1 MVRTIDFD
9 VSGSLLSCDVAAVYN
24 AGYTGRN
31 QSVVQAHIDELAEQ
45 GISGPTEV
53 PTLFSVPTYMV
64 LQETDVEVEHDKTS
78 GEAEWAM
85 LYRGESLS
93 PLLTVA
99 SDHTD
104 RAVEA
109 FSVTSSKQLSPNLL
123 GTQAWQLDQ
132 ITEQLDAI
140 TLRSKVLVDGEWV
153 LLQDGTIGDLIS
165 PLDWLQRLR
174 DLDRLVPG
182 TLLLGG
188 TLPMRDA
195 AKQFADAWSVELA
208 LPTGESIGVQ
218 YAVNKLI
225 PSIA

>member
-1 MVRTIDFD
+1 MVRTIEFD
-9 VSGSLLSCDVAAVYN
+9 VSGSPQSCDLAAVYN
-24 AGYTGRN
+24 AGYTGRD

-45 GISGPTEV
+45 GISGPAEV

-64 LQETDVEVEHDKTS
+64 LQETDVEVEHAKTS

-85 LYRGESLS
+85 LYRGEDLS

-123 GTQAWQLDQ
+123 GTRAWPLDE
-132 ITEQLDAI
+132 ITEQLDDIA
-140 TLRSKVLVDGEWV
+140 LRSTVLVNGEWV
-153 LLQDGTIGDLIS
+153 LLQEGTVGDLIS
-165 PLDWLQRLR
+165 PLDWLDRLR
-174 DLDRLVPG
+174 DLNRLAPG

-188 TLPMRDA
+188 TLPMRDP
-195 AKQFADAWSVELA
+195 AKQFADAWSVELV
-208 LPTGESIGVQ
+208 LPTGESIGVE
-218 YAVNKLI
+218 YKVNKLI

>member
-1 MVRTIDFD
+1 MVRPIELE
-9 VSGSLLSCDVAAVYN
+9 VSGSLLSCDLVAVYN
-24 AGYTGRN
+24 AGYTGRD

-45 GISGPTEV
+45 GISGPSEI

-64 LQETDVEVEHDKTS
+64 MQETDVEVEHEKTS

-85 LYRGESLS
+85 LYRGENLP

-123 GTQAWQLDQ
+123 GTQAWQLDE
-132 ITEQLDAI
+132 ITEQLDDI
-140 TLRSKVLVDGEWV
+140 TLRSKVLVDGNWL
-153 LLQDGTIGDLIS
+153 LLQEGTVGDLIS

-174 DLDRLVPG
+174 DLNRLVPG

-188 TLPMRDA
+188 TLPMRDPT
-195 AKQFADAWSVELA
+195 KQFADAWSVELA
-208 LPTGESIGVQ
+208 LPTGESIGVR
-218 YAVNKLI
+218 YSVNRLI